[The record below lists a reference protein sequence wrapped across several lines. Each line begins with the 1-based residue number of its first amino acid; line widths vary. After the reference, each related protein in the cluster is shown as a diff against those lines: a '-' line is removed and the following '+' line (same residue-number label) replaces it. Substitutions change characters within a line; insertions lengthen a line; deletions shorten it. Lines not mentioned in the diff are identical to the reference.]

1 MNRATGVMSGAL
13 KNMFDSDPSIID
25 YGSNDGSYKV
35 VSTATWDGWNNLY
48 ALSVEEF
55 SAGQEKPF
63 VFMANSE
70 VYYGSCKH
78 F

>member
-13 KNMFDSDPSIID
+13 KNMFDSDPSIIN

-48 ALSVEEF
+48 ALYCRRV
-55 SAGQEKPF
+55 
-63 VFMANSE
+63 
-70 VYYGSCKH
+70 
-78 F
+78 